1 VKFENGSR
9 GKLVYPILK
18 FQLGGK
24 EYETRNQYGK
34 SPWNIQ
40 RGTEV
45 DIVYD
50 MDDPNRAEIEN
61 KLLQFLLPIMAAAGA
76 VMAFAAAVVVWFFV
90 PM

>member
-1 VKFENGSR
+1 
-9 GKLVYPILK
+9 
-18 FQLGGK
+18 
-24 EYETRNQYGK
+24 
-34 SPWNIQ
+34 
-40 RGTEV
+40 
-45 DIVYD
+45 